1 MAKQQYGITVSS
13 KDGARS
19 ATEWFT
25 SEVERDQFYAWY
37 TDHKRVCVRVQRD
50 DEQAAAREKEQAL
63 ADQRRLRVI
72 FEALNNGQPKLPQYP
87 EAQARHD
94 AALLYARELLKE
106 RGVDPSGPTD

>member
-37 TDHKRVCVRVQRD
+37 TYHKRVCVRVQRD

-63 ADQRRLRVI
+63 ADQRRHELAVAHAGRSSYRGGDTYSNFSSGASTGLGAGVGL
-72 FEALNNGQPKLPQYP
+72 ALGV
-87 EAQARHD
+87 
-94 AALLYARELLKE
+94 ALGGLF
-106 RGVDPSGPTD
+106 

>member
-37 TDHKRVCVRVQRD
+37 TDHKRACVRVQRD
-50 DEQAAAREKEQAL
+50 DEQALAKERE
-63 ADQRRLRVI
+63 DQRQHELNVAHAGRSSYRGGDTYSNFSSGASTGLGAGVGL
-72 FEALNNGQPKLPQYP
+72 ALGV
-87 EAQARHD
+87 
-94 AALLYARELLKE
+94 ALGGLF
-106 RGVDPSGPTD
+106 

>member
-1 MAKQQYGITVSS
+1 MT
-13 KDGARS
+13 
-19 ATEWFT
+19 
-25 SEVERDQFYAWY
+25 DQ
-37 TDHKRVCVRVQRD
+37 TIG
-50 DEQAAAREKEQAL
+50 
-63 ADQRRLRVI
+63 RLRVI